1 MINYGPELQKIV
13 FGHEDYTCVSVKLDS
28 AGARFE
34 FVPKDTKLEVVDFVW
49 PNWASALSHMD
60 SLHVTSTSITLKGD
74 WQNSTIKDLLCDL
87 EDVYEVT
94 VVNKKHVIL
103 THKGAV
109 YCTMDILTRG
119 NMRTHLLDA
128 YRRCATIKHW
138 RETLAYTLRQTLANI
153 ACGITDIDD
162 EAQTR
167 IEQTL
172 AEAYGQTFR
181 VGNPEAIRAVIFRLA
196 ESL

>member
-13 FGHEDYTCVSVKLDS
+13 FGHEDYTCVSVKLDN

-34 FVPKDTKLEVVDFVW
+34 FVPKDTKLEVIDFVW
-49 PNWASALSHMD
+49 PDWIDSISRMD

-74 WQNSTIKDLLCDL
+74 WQNSAIKDLLCNL

-94 VVNKKHVIL
+94 LVNKKHVIL

-109 YCTMDILTRG
+109 YCTMDTLTRG
-119 NMRTHLLDA
+119 KMKAHLLDA
-128 YRRCATIKHW
+128 CRRCITIEHW
-138 RETLAYTLRQTLANI
+138 HETLENTLRQTLVNI
-153 ACGITDIDD
+153 TQSNTDIDD
-162 EAQTR
+162 EAQAR
-167 IEQTL
+167 IERTL
-172 AEAYGQTFR
+172 TGTFGR
-181 VGNPEAIRAVIFRLA
+181 AFWIDDPEVIRAVILRLA